1 MLIYLIRHAR
11 PEGVDGICYG
21 RRNVPVPTVET
32 ERAARALRL
41 QIPEDVL
48 GTAPIYSSPLERCAA
63 LARQVAGDR
72 GVVVTQALLE
82 LDFGSWQGRSWNQI
96 PREEIDAWAAD
107 LWSYAPGCGESAAA
121 AARRWRS
128 WIDAL
133 RGQALDAVIAVTH
146 AGLIRVAHAVESE
159 SDPSVL
165 TMDVPYG
172 SAHLL
177 IARAALLPATR
188 PGEVPA

>member
-11 PEGVDGICYG
+11 PDGVEGICYG
-21 RRNVPVPTVET
+21 RRDVPVLAAET
-32 ERAARALRL
+32 ERAARALRF

-48 GTAPIYSSPLERCAA
+48 TTAPIYSSPLERCAA
-63 LARQVAGDR
+63 LARQIAGDR
-72 GVVVTQALLE
+72 CVVVTQALLE
-82 LDFGSWQGRSWNQI
+82 LDFGSWQGRSWNEI
-96 PREEIDAWAAD
+96 PRGEIDAWAAD
-107 LWSYAPGCGESAAA
+107 LWNYPPGRGESAAA

-128 WIDAL
+128 WIGAL

-159 SDPSVL
+159 SDHSVL

-177 IARAALLPATR
+177 SARATFLSATR
-188 PGEVPA
+188 PDEVTA

>member
-1 MLIYLIRHAR
+1 MLMYLIRHAR
-11 PEGVDGICYG
+11 PDGVAGICYG
-21 RRNVPVPTVET
+21 RRDVAVPAIET
-32 ERAARALRL
+32 ERAARSLRL
-41 QIPEDVL
+41 QIPAEVL
-48 GTAPIYSSPLERCAA
+48 RTAPIYSSPLERCAA
-63 LARQVAGDR
+63 LTREIAGDR
-72 GVVVTQALLE
+72 CVVVTPELLE
-82 LDFGSWQGRSWNQI
+82 LDFGAWQGRRWSEI

-133 RGQALDAVIAVTH
+133 RAQSLHAVIAVTH

-172 SAHLL
+172 SAHRL
-177 IARAALLPATR
+177 IARAAFPSATR
-188 PGEVPA
+188 PGEVTA